1 MTRLASAANSKASIQ
16 KIAFRLHI
24 THLISLNLAK
34 NSKFHKYNPIQ
45 ENPSEKNINSYY
57 EKNS

>member
-1 MTRLASAANSKASIQ
+1 MSEYITIARPYAKAV
-16 KIAFRLHI
+16 FD
-24 THLISLNLAK
+24 LAK